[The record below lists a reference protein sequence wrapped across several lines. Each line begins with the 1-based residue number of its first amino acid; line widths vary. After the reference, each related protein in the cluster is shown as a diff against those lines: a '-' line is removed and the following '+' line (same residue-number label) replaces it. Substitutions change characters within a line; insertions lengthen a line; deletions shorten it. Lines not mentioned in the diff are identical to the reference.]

1 MKNPRENSFFQRQR
15 SFEQGERAGKLLA
28 YLVHCEDRPPVV
40 ISLHSPDGTLVTEPT
55 QVTTLFRDFFTA
67 LYASKA
73 PTDNTLMEAFLNDFS
88 IPRLTEAQTEILEA
102 PLTTD
107 EILKAI
113 AEFPKAKA
121 PGSDGLPV
129 EFYSTYSEILIP
141 RLLKLYNSI
150 FAESELPAS
159 MREATIV
166 LIPKPG
172 KDPHLP
178 ESYRPI
184 SLLQV
189 DVKIIAKILAIRLNT
204 VILSLVHEDQAG
216 FMPGRNTSFN
226 LRRLFINLQATH
238 DNPGSRV
245 IVALDT
251 AKAFDSVEWR
261 YRWTCVDRF
270 GLGPRFIKWVQLL
283 YQNPVARVVAKRMAI
298 RTISPI

>member
-1 MKNPRENSFFQRQR
+1 M
-15 SFEQGERAGKLLA
+15 
-28 YLVHCEDRPPVV
+28 
-40 ISLHSPDGTLVTEPT
+40 
-55 QVTTLFRDFFTA
+55 TA
-67 LYASKA
+67 
-73 PTDNTLMEAFLNDFS
+73 E
-88 IPRLTEAQTEILEA
+88 EI
-102 PLTTD
+102 T
-107 EILKAI
+107 KAI

-129 EFYSTYSEILIP
+129 EFYSSHLEIFTP

-150 FAESELPAS
+150 FTDSELPAS

-189 DVKIIAKILAIRLNT
+189 DVKIIAKILAIRLNA
-204 VILSLVHEDQAG
+204 VILSLIHEDQAG

-238 DNPGSRV
+238 DNPGSRIV
-245 IVALDT
+245 VALDT
-251 AKAFDSVEWR
+251 AKAFDSVEWK
-261 YRWTCVDRF
+261 YLWTCLARF
-270 GLGPRFIKWVQLL
+270 GLGPRFIKWVQIL
-283 YQNPVARVVAKRMAI
+283 Y
-298 RTISPI
+298 